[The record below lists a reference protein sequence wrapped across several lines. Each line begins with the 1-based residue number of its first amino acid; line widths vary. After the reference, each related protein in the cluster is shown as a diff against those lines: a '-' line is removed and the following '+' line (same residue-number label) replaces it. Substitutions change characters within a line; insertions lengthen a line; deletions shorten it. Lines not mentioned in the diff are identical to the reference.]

1 MKLILALFK
10 YSLLAIGGIAF
21 ISWFLD
27 YLNLLDFTLIAYA
40 FRIIGEIDTP
50 LTIIFDYPNVLL
62 LLGFLTFKEL
72 LMMFLG
78 FIKSKV
84 VKQ

>member
-1 MKLILALFK
+1 MKLILSLFK
-10 YSLLAIGGIAF
+10 YSLLAIGGVAF

-62 LLGFLTFKEL
+62 LLGFITFKEM